1 MLKVGIVGF
10 GFMGQTH
17 YKCWKKVE
25 GAEVVA
31 ICDVNP
37 NIEEDTKRAVGNIG
51 DGQEEVDF
59 AALEVYSDF
68 DKMLAEAKLDAVSIT
83 LPTYLHPDNAIKALS
98 A

>member
-1 MLKVGIVGF
+1 MLRVGIVGF

-59 AALEVYSDF
+59 STLEVY
-68 DKMLAEAKLDAVSIT
+68 
-83 LPTYLHPDNAIKALS
+83 
-98 A
+98 